1 MDMIS
6 YLPDHLLIIIIS
18 FLTFQEAARTSVL
31 SRRWA
36 HIWRS
41 TRNLDFNERFFFNID
56 ADREVRR
63 RVFVK
68 FVENWI
74 DNYQEPVLDKLCITF
89 SRPRDFHVVVE
100 ECIEFAVS
108 RGVKVLG
115 LDFSDPSWGDKD
127 LLGKNLAPSFDLPQ
141 VVYEHRVLESL
152 TLFSCNFNVSEI
164 INLRLLKNISLGWIE
179 LRLPSLPALLVN
191 CPLLESLSLK
201 NCWNADGLRVYG
213 KDLRLRSLVVDKFI
227 MSENPYIELEAPNL
241 KYLKYSGSMA
251 VFGVNG
257 TRELEE
263 AYLEFG
269 LESEGYIA
277 MGDRLYQL
285 LHQLPTARVLTVC
298 TYMLQVIPLELA
310 SNGVTPYFG
319 VGHLTL
325 KTAMQSS
332 EQRGIRYFLS
342 SCPCLQVLIVNIV
355 PQRIIVDLDEY
366 ERDNVGEIWALN
378 AKEYHCVNQTLKVVQ
393 VKGFKGTRH
402 EVGLLR
408 YLFCCGSVLE
418 KLHILVAEKLENQHE
433 VRQLLGRAFRGLKKA
448 SNDLHI
454 SIYRR

>member
-6 YLPDHLLIIIIS
+6 CLPDHLLILIIS
-18 FLTFQEAARTSVL
+18 FLAFQEAARTSVL
-31 SRRWA
+31 SRRWR
-36 HIWRS
+36 HIWLS

-56 ADREVRR
+56 ADRDEQR
-63 RVFVK
+63 RVFVN
-68 FVENWI
+68 FVQNWI

-100 ECIEFAVS
+100 ECIRFAVS

-115 LDFSDPSWGDKD
+115 LDFSDPSWGDQE
-127 LLGKNLAPSFDLPQ
+127 LLRKNLEPSFDLPQ
-141 VVYEHRVLESL
+141 VVYENSVLESL

-164 INLRLLKNISLGWIE
+164 INLRLLTNISLGWME
-179 LRLPSLPALLVN
+179 LRLPSLCALLVN

-201 NCWNADGLRVYG
+201 NCWNADGLRVCG
-213 KDLRLRSLVVDKFI
+213 QDLSLRSLVVDKFI

-241 KYLKYSGSMA
+241 KYLKYSGPMA
-251 VFGVNG
+251 VFDVNR

-269 LESEGYIA
+269 LQSQGDIS

-310 SNGVTPYFG
+310 SNGVTPLFG

-325 KTAMQSS
+325 KTAMQSY
-332 EQRGIRYFLS
+332 EQKGIQYFLS
-342 SCPCLQVLIVNIV
+342 SCPCLQVLIIDIG
-355 PQRIIVDLDEY
+355 PQRIVDLDGGEQ
-366 ERDNVGEIWALN
+366 DDVGDIWTPN
-378 AKEYHCVNQTLKVVQ
+378 AEQYHCVNQTLKVVQ
-393 VKGFKGTRH
+393 LKGFKGTRH

-408 YLFCCGSVLE
+408 FLFCCGGVLE
-418 KLHILVAEKLENQHE
+418 KLHILVAEELGNQHE
-433 VRQLLGRAFRGLKKA
+433 VRLLLGRTFRGLNKA
-448 SNDLHI
+448 SNNLHI